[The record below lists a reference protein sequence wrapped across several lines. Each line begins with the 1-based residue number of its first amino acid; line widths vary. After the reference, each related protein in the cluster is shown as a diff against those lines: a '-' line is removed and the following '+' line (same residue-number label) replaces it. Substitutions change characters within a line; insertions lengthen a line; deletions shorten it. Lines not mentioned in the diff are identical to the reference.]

1 MIALIDQ
8 VKKEGLAIYKSS
20 AGSGKTYR
28 LVKEYLTLLLADP
41 YQYRHILAVTFTNK
55 ATEEMKRRI
64 LGKLKDFASSDPSA
78 LEADQMYQ
86 DLLSL
91 YRYHQAE
98 IEDGLQIRARKALE
112 LILNDYS
119 NFSVSTI
126 ESFFQRIVRSFT
138 RELNIPLGYE
148 VELSQQ
154 VVLEEMVRQMLGE
167 IGVNQEL
174 TRLFRKFLT
183 YNMQESRS
191 WNLEWAIKK
200 LGYQV
205 FQEQFQ
211 QLAINSPLLEDHIDR
226 ILEVSTDLQKAC
238 RQFESQMET
247 LALKATEIMA
257 FHGLVVDDFKYGKS
271 GVAGYFTR
279 VLEKKDYEP
288 KKRASEA
295 GDNPEGWAKKGSPK
309 ALIIQQALDNG
320 LQKCLQEMLD
330 LYEDSF
336 NSYQSAYIV
345 SRSLFT
351 FGMMYDLQQKLTEY
365 RKTHRQ
371 LVISDTSYLLSLII
385 EGVQK
390 EIGLDTPFIYER
402 VGTRYLHYLLDEF
415 QDTSTMQWKNLFPLL
430 KESLG
435 YQHTNLIVGDV
446 KQSIYRWRNGNMELL
461 MRGVEEQVRR
471 DTGQEPHVILL
482 KENWRTAPEIVAFNN
497 SFFKI
502 SLDLL
507 SQELGEWAE
516 NELQQAYESIEQE
529 AKKKEMKGLVRVD
542 FLAGDT
548 EMGHSWIDQATEL
561 CFERI
566 ETLKAEGFL
575 KKDITLLVRNNKE
588 GVALAQFLQ
597 KKGIQVVSAE
607 SLLLMR
613 NPKIVLLHAA
623 LVHLI
628 EPDDALSRA
637 TLSYQWDQLIGE
649 TSPTHYT
656 FRGPLPSGLETLFTN
671 RHSLQRM
678 PVYEC
683 VATLIRRL
691 PGFQKG
697 DAYLLAFL
705 EAVKEYTH
713 LSDASISGFL
723 SWWED
728 QRLKRAIASGQETD
742 AVKIMTI
749 HKAKGLEFP
758 VVILPF
764 ADWALEP
771 KSGEFLWI
779 QQPRENPYSQLPY
792 IPVQISSKL
801 ENTIFQKAYHKERLM
816 SYLDNLNLLYV
827 AFTRPQSRLYI
838 HTAKPGKTV
847 KSIRRIAHI
856 LSEGIKK
863 VSPLDSVDVD
873 STFIEFGVAQPPAH
887 QQQTEEEVPNV
898 LGDLTPSTTESLPHL
913 SIRFHAGRYL
923 SSPILKRSEQM
934 LRGELLH
941 EALGHIEQV
950 EDLPQ
955 AVSRMLHKG
964 YMSSEEGVF
973 LEETLREVLA
983 LPEVAHWYANDWM
996 IKNEAEILTK
1006 EGRLLRPD
1014 RVMIAGNT
1022 ATVVDYKSGKPY
1034 DTHKIQVQS
1043 YMAALEEMGY
1053 EPVKGY
1059 LYYLQDKVVEISL

>member
-41 YQYRHILAVTFTNK
+41 YQYRHILAITFTNK

-78 LEADQMYQ
+78 LLQDQMYQ
-86 DLLSL
+86 DLVSL
-91 YRYHQAE
+91 YRYHQADME
-98 IEDGLQIRARKALE
+98 NGLQSRARKALE

-154 VVLEEMVRQMLGE
+154 VVLEEIVRQMLSQ
-167 IGVNQEL
+167 IGVNQDL
-174 TRLFRKFLT
+174 TRLFKQFLT

-226 ILEVSTDLQKAC
+226 ILEVSSDLQKAC
-238 RQFESQMET
+238 RQFESQME
-247 LALKATEIMA
+247 AHARRAQEIMG
-257 FHGLVVDDFKYGKS
+257 FYGLLVEDFKYGKS

-288 KKRASEA
+288 KKRATEA
-295 GDNPEGWAKKGSPK
+295 GENPEGWAKKGSPK
-309 ALIIQQALDNG
+309 ALAIQQALDNG
-320 LQKCLQEMLD
+320 LQQCLQEMLD

-402 VGTRYLHYLLDEF
+402 VGTRYFHYLLDEF
-415 QDTSTMQWKNLFPLL
+415 QDTSTMQWRNLFPLL

-497 SFFKI
+497 SFFKV

-507 SQELGEWAE
+507 TRELGDWAE
-516 NELQQAYESIEQE
+516 QELQQAYESIEQE
-529 AKKKEMKGLVRVD
+529 AKRTEMKGLVRVD
-542 FLAGDT
+542 FLSGDK
-548 EMGHSWIDQATEL
+548 EMGYTWMDQAREL

-566 ETLKAEGFL
+566 ETLTTEGFQ
-575 KKDITLLVRNNKE
+575 KSDITLLVRNNKE

-623 LVHLI
+623 MVYLI
-628 EPDDALSRA
+628 EPDDALA
-637 TLSYQWDQLIGE
+637 HTTLTYQWNQLIEGI
-649 TSPTHYT
+649 SPTHDT
-656 FRGPLPSGLETLFTN
+656 FNGAFPAGLEALFNN
-671 RHSLQRM
+671 RHALHRM

-683 VATLIRRL
+683 VATLMRRI
-691 PGFQKG
+691 PGYQKG

-713 LSDASISGFL
+713 LHDASISGFL
-723 SWWED
+723 GWWED
-728 QRLKRAIASGQETD
+728 QKQKRAIASGQESD

-779 QQPRENPYSQLPY
+779 QQPMESPYNQLPY
-792 IPVQISSKL
+792 VPVQISSKL
-801 ENTIFQKAYHKERLM
+801 DNSIFQEAYQKERLM

-838 HTAKPGKTV
+838 HTVKPGKTV
-847 KSIRRIAHI
+847 KLIRRIAHMLTLGI
-856 LSEGIKK
+856 QELSPSE
-863 VSPLDSVDVD
+863 SSDSN
-873 STFIEFGVAQPPAH
+873 STFAEFGEAQAPAYLPRI
-887 QQQTEEEVPNV
+887 EEEGPE
-898 LGDLTPSTTESLPHL
+898 LLKDLTPSATDSLPNL

-923 SSPILKRSEQM
+923 STPILKRSEQM

-941 EALGHIEQV
+941 EALGHIQQV
-950 EDLPQ
+950 SDLPQ

-964 YMSSEEGVF
+964 YMSSEEGAF
-973 LEETLREVLA
+973 LEDTLREVLA
-983 LPEVAHWYANDWM
+983 LPEVAQWFANDWT

-1006 EGRLLRPD
+1006 DGKLLRPD
-1014 RVMIAGNT
+1014 RVMLQGKMAI
-1022 ATVVDYKSGKPY
+1022 VVDYKSGKPY
-1034 DTHKIQVQS
+1034 DTHKVQVQS
-1043 YMAALEEMGY
+1043 YMAALKEMGY
-1053 EPVKGY
+1053 EPVEGY